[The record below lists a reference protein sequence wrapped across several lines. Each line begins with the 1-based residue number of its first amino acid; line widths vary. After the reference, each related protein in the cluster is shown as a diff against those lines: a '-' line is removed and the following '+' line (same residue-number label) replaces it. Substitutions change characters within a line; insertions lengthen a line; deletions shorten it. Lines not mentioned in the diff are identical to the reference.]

1 LNRTNVNNVD
11 DERCSEKEW
20 WIPLGMYLVKVEDK
34 IEFANVA
41 KEGIKNF
48 DKEVDRLQIRKFV
61 IVGIDTQAK
70 EKSGVSTI
78 DDLEVTEL

>member
-1 LNRTNVNNVD
+1 
-11 DERCSEKEW
+11 
-20 WIPLGMYLVKVEDK
+20 MYLVKVEDK